1 MHGPR
6 FANSPCMGQKS
17 SIDQLNHFLRGEI
30 SAVETYRMA
39 LDKLDR
45 VSPARADI
53 EACLQSHQSRV
64 TLLRDAILAAGGTP
78 VDNSG
83 PWGVFAKAIEG
94 GARVLGDKVAIAAL
108 EEGEDHGVKD
118 YRSDMAQF
126 DAQTQ
131 SLILS
136 RLQPEQ
142 QQTHSRMSALKKRL
156 SA

>member
-1 MHGPR
+1 
-6 FANSPCMGQKS
+6 MGQKS

-39 LDKLDR
+39 LDKLELT
-45 VSPARADI
+45 SPARGEV

-64 TLLRDAILAAGGTP
+64 TLLREAILAAGGAP
-78 VDNSG
+78 VDSSG
-83 PWGVFAKAIEG
+83 PWGAFAKAVEG
-94 GARVLGDKVAIAAL
+94 SARVLGDKVAIAAL

-136 RLQPEQ
+136 QLQPAQ
-142 QQTHSRMSALKKRL
+142 QQTHDRMSALKKRL

>member
-1 MHGPR
+1 
-6 FANSPCMGQKS
+6 MGQKS

-39 LDKLDR
+39 LDKLEPT
-45 VSPARADI
+45 STARGDV
-53 EACLQSHQSRV
+53 EACLQSHQARV
-64 TLLRDAILAAGGTP
+64 TLLRDAILTAGGTP
-78 VDNSG
+78 ADSSG
-83 PWGVFAKAIEG
+83 PWGVLAKAVEG
-94 GARVLGDKVAIAAL
+94 SARVLGDKVAIAAL

-136 RLQPEQ
+136 ELQPAQ
-142 QQTHSRMSALKKRL
+142 QQTHARMSALKKRL

>member
-1 MHGPR
+1 
-6 FANSPCMGQKS
+6 MGQKS
-17 SIDQLNHFLRGEI
+17 SIEQLNHFLRGEI

-39 LDKLDR
+39 LDKLEPA
-45 VSPARADI
+45 SPARG
-53 EACLQSHQSRV
+53 ELEVCMQSHQSRV

-78 VDNSG
+78 VDSSG
-83 PWGVFAKAIEG
+83 PWGAFAKVVEG
-94 GARVLGDKVAIAAL
+94 GARILGDKAAISAL

-118 YRSDMAQF
+118 YRRDLAQL

-131 SLILS
+131 SLIMS

-142 QQTHSRMSALKKRL
+142 QQTHDRMSALKKRL

>member
-1 MHGPR
+1 
-6 FANSPCMGQKS
+6 MGQKS

-39 LDKLDR
+39 LDKLEPT
-45 VSPARADI
+45 SSARGEV
-53 EACLQSHQSRV
+53 EACLQSHQARV
-64 TLLRDAILAAGGTP
+64 TLLREAILAAGGTP
-78 VDNSG
+78 VDSSG
-83 PWGVFAKAIEG
+83 PWGSFAKAVEG
-94 GARVLGDKVAIAAL
+94 SARVLGDKAAIAAL

-118 YRSDMAQF
+118 YRSDMAQY

-136 RLQPEQ
+136 RLQPAQ
-142 QQTHSRMSALKKRL
+142 QQTHDRMSALKKRL